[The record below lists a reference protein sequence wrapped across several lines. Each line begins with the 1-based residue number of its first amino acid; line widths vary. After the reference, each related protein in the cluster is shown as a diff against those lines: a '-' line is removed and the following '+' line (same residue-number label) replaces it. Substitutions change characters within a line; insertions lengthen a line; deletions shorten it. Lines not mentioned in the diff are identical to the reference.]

1 MIEKRNINRPDF
13 EIVRQFEKYSTTN
26 VSDALDKLGIKSG
39 IDGILPQPGMKKLV
53 GTAITMKV
61 TAVGESRPLSHMG
74 ADPLRVA
81 EKGDVIV
88 IDNGGRLFENCW
100 GEILTYAAM
109 QKGIKGTIIDGVF
122 RDVDIIQELGYPVYA
137 RGLTPTTARGRTM
150 QQDYNCIIRL
160 GHVQVRPGDIV
171 MGDQNGVVVIPTEK
185 VTEVLE
191 VTQEIYE
198 REQSMIE
205 QIKKGVPFDEVD
217 KKSGYDKMLEKK
229 E

>member
-1 MIEKRNINRPDF
+1 MDKKINRPDY
-13 EIVRQFEKYSTTN
+13 EIVKQFEQYSTTN
-26 VSDALDKLGIKSG
+26 VSDALDKLGLKSG

-61 TAVGESRPLSHMG
+61 TAAGESKPTSHMG

-81 EKGDVIV
+81 GKGDVIV
-88 IDNGGRLFENCW
+88 IDNGGRRFENCW
-100 GEILTYAAM
+100 GEILTYAAI
-109 QKGIKGTIIDGVF
+109 QKGIRGTIIDGVF
-122 RDVDIIQELGYPVYA
+122 RDVDIIQELEYPVYA
-137 RGLTPTTARGRTM
+137 RGLTPTTARGRTI

-171 MGDQNGVVVIPTEK
+171 MGDQSGVVVIPSEK
-185 VTEVLE
+185 AEEVLKI
-191 VTQEIYE
+191 TKDIYE
-198 REQSMIE
+198 REQSIIE
-205 QIKKGVPFDEVD
+205 QIKKGVPFEEVD